1 MYGAVLGDIIGSTYE
16 WHNVKSEEFDLFPS
30 GSTFTDDTVL
40 SVAVAQKILNQE
52 MSKMSSRKGYA
63 MWYKQYYRRYSNA
76 GFGQMFSKWALSN
89 DLYVQKSYGNGAAMR
104 ISAVGYAFESIS
116 TILKEVKSSCHY
128 THHHSEAVTGASAIA
143 VAIFLARKDCD
154 KEEIKERIIKQFSY
168 SLDAT
173 LDEIRKDYVFD
184 SRASYTVPVALEAF
198 FESDCYEDAIRKAI
212 SVGGDS
218 DTIACMTGGIAQ
230 AYYKK
235 IPEHIFNT
243 GMNILDTGLKQVLN
257 EFEDRYKV
265 KR

>member
-40 SVAVAQKILNQE
+40 SVAVADKILNQE
-52 MSKMSSRKGYA
+52 MSKMSSRKSYA
-63 MWYKQYYRRYSNA
+63 LWYKQYYRRYSNA

-116 TILKEVKSSCHY
+116 TILKEVKNSCHY
-128 THHHSEAVTGASAIA
+128 THHHQEAIRGAQAIA

-184 SRASYTVPVALEAF
+184 SRASYTVPVSLEA
-198 FESDCYEDAIRKAI
+198 
-212 SVGGDS
+212 
-218 DTIACMTGGIAQ
+218 
-230 AYYKK
+230 
-235 IPEHIFNT
+235 
-243 GMNILDTGLKQVLN
+243 LN